1 MAKVRKN
8 SSATPVPP
16 SWIRCDKNLMEEP
29 PRRGDHYQM
38 IQKILFPVDFSPS
51 CAAMAAYVERAAAIF
66 GAQVTIIH
74 VCDLSSH
81 NGFEL
86 YARPGNDIAKEHW
99 NLARHK
105 IELFLTTE
113 FPTEKSPRVLL
124 PGNAAN
130 MITNTARRNRFDLI
144 MMPTHA
150 GRFRRMLLGS
160 TTAKVLNASD
170 CPVLTTEHAATIA
183 PRPLEHRKWLC
194 AIGLTLDSER
204 VLRYAK
210 DAASAAGA
218 KLSLIHAIQTSDAVS
233 ENRRPSEEERKARQ
247 RLAELQN
254 RLGSDASLSIVAG
267 PVKERLLDAAR
278 QSSADVLVIGRSP
291 HLHSPGRLRDLS
303 YSLIRDS
310 PCPVVSV

>member
-1 MAKVRKN
+1 M
-8 SSATPVPP
+8 
-16 SWIRCDKNLMEEP
+16 
-29 PRRGDHYQM
+29 
-38 IQKILFPVDFSPS
+38 FPVDFSPS
-51 CAAMAAYVERAAAIF
+51 CAAMAASVERAAAIF
-66 GAQVTIIH
+66 GAEVTIVH

-86 YARPGNDIAKEHW
+86 YARPADDIAEEHW
-99 NLARHK
+99 NLARTK
-105 IELFLTTE
+105 LELFLKSE
-113 FPTEKSPRVLL
+113 FPAAKCPRILL
-124 PGNAAN
+124 AGDAASL
-130 MITNTARRNRFDLI
+130 IAEIARKHKFDLI

-150 GRFRRMLLGS
+150 GRFRQMLLGS
-160 TTAKVLNASD
+160 TTAKVLDGAD

-218 KLSLIHAIQTSDAVS
+218 KLSLIHAIQTSDAAS
-233 ENRRPSEEERKARQ
+233 ETPRPSEEERKARQ

-267 PVKERLLDAAR
+267 PVKETLLDAAR

>member
-1 MAKVRKN
+1 
-8 SSATPVPP
+8 
-16 SWIRCDKNLMEEP
+16 
-29 PRRGDHYQM
+29 M
-38 IQKILFPVDFSPS
+38 IQKIMFPVDFSPS
-51 CAAMAAYVERAAAIF
+51 CVAMAAYVERAAAIF
-66 GAQVTIIH
+66 GAEVTIVH
-74 VCDLSSH
+74 VCDLRSH

-86 YARPGNDIAKEHW
+86 YARPAGDIAEEHRS
-99 NLARHK
+99 LARTK
-105 IELFLTTE
+105 LELFLKSE
-113 FPTEKSPRVLL
+113 FPAAKCPRILL
-124 PGNAAN
+124 AGDAASL
-130 MITNTARRNRFDLI
+130 IAEIARKHKFDLI

-150 GRFRRMLLGS
+150 GRFRQMLLGS
-160 TTAKVLNASD
+160 TTAKVLDGAD

-218 KLSLIHAIQTSDAVS
+218 KLSLIYAIQTSDAVS

-247 RLAELQN
+247 RLAELQS
-254 RLGSDASLSIVAG
+254 RLGSNASVCIAVG
-267 PVKERLLDAAR
+267 PVKETLLDAAR

-291 HLHSPGRLRDLS
+291 HVHSLGRLRDLS

>member
-1 MAKVRKN
+1 
-8 SSATPVPP
+8 
-16 SWIRCDKNLMEEP
+16 
-29 PRRGDHYQM
+29 M
-38 IQKILFPVDFSPS
+38 IKRILFPVDFSPS
-51 CAAMAAYVERAAAIF
+51 CVAMAAYVERSAAIF
-66 GAQVTIIH
+66 GAEVSIVH

-86 YARPGNDIAKEHW
+86 YVRPADDIAEEHW
-99 NLARHK
+99 NLARTK
-105 IELFLTTE
+105 LERFLKSE
-113 FPTEKSPRVLL
+113 FPAAKYPRILL
-124 PGNAAN
+124 AGDAASL
-130 MITNTARRNRFDLI
+130 IAEIARKHKCDLI

-150 GRFRRMLLGS
+150 GRFRQMLLGS
-160 TTAKVLNASD
+160 TTAKVLDEVD

-183 PRPLEHRKWLC
+183 PRTLQHRKWLC

-218 KLSLIHAIQTSDAVS
+218 RLSLIHAIQSSDVVS

-247 RLAELQN
+247 RLAELQS
-254 RLGSDASLSIVAG
+254 RLGSEASLSIVAG
-267 PVKERLLDAAR
+267 PVKETLLDAAR
-278 QSSADVLVIGRSP
+278 QWSADVLVIGRGL
-291 HLHSPGRLRDLS
+291 HLHSVGRLRDLS

>member
-1 MAKVRKN
+1 
-8 SSATPVPP
+8 
-16 SWIRCDKNLMEEP
+16 
-29 PRRGDHYQM
+29 
-38 IQKILFPVDFSPS
+38 
-51 CAAMAAYVERAAAIF
+51 MAAYVERAAAIF
-66 GAQVTIIH
+66 GAEVTIVH

-86 YARPGNDIAKEHW
+86 YARPADDIAEEHW
-99 NLARHK
+99 NLARTK
-105 IELFLTTE
+105 LELFLKSE
-113 FPTEKSPRVLL
+113 FPAAKCPRILL
-124 PGNAAN
+124 AGDAASL
-130 MITNTARRNRFDLI
+130 IAEIARKHKFDLI

-150 GRFRRMLLGS
+150 GRFRQMLLGS
-160 TTAKVLNASD
+160 TTAKVLDGAD

-267 PVKERLLDAAR
+267 PVKETLLDAAR

>member
-1 MAKVRKN
+1 M
-8 SSATPVPP
+8 
-16 SWIRCDKNLMEEP
+16 M
-29 PRRGDHYQM
+29 
-38 IQKILFPVDFSPS
+38 QKIMFPVDFSPS

-66 GAQVTIIH
+66 GAEVTIVH

-86 YARPGNDIAKEHW
+86 YARPAADIAEEHW
-99 NLARHK
+99 NLARSK
-105 IELFLTTE
+105 LELFLKSE
-113 FPTEKSPRVLL
+113 FPAAKCPRILL
-124 PGNAAN
+124 AGDAASL
-130 MITNTARRNRFDLI
+130 IAEIARKHKFDLI

-150 GRFRRMLLGS
+150 GRFRQMLLGS
-160 TTAKVLNASD
+160 TTAKVLDGAD

-183 PRPLEHRKWLC
+183 PRPLQHRKWLC
-194 AIGLTLDSER
+194 AVGLTPDSER

-218 KLSLIHAIQTSDAVS
+218 KLSLIYAMQTSDAVS
-233 ENRRPSEEERKARQ
+233 ENRRPCEEERKARQ
-247 RLAELQN
+247 RLSELQS

-267 PVKERLLDAAR
+267 PVKETLLDAAR

-291 HLHSPGRLRDLS
+291 HLHSLGRLRDLS

>member
-1 MAKVRKN
+1 
-8 SSATPVPP
+8 
-16 SWIRCDKNLMEEP
+16 
-29 PRRGDHYQM
+29 M

-86 YARPGNDIAKEHW
+86 YARPANDIAKEHW

-105 IELFLTTE
+105 IEFFLTTE
-113 FPTEKSPRVLL
+113 FPTAISPRLLL
-124 PGNAAN
+124 PGDAAN
-130 MITNTARRNRFDLI
+130 VIAETAKSNKFDLI

-170 CPVLTTEHAATIA
+170 CPVLTAQHAAAIA
-183 PRPLEHRKWLC
+183 PRPLEHRKWVC
-194 AIGLTLDSER
+194 ALGLSSDSER
-204 VLRYAK
+204 VLRYATE
-210 DAASAAGA
+210 AALAAGA
-218 KLSLIHAIQTSDAVS
+218 DLSLIHVNEASKVQSKT
-233 ENRRPSEEERKARQ
+233 RRPAEGERKA
-247 RLAELQN
+247 LLKIAELQS
-254 RLGSDASLSIVAG
+254 RVGSEASVSIAVG
-267 PVKERLLDAAR
+267 PVKETLLAQVQEID
-278 QSSADVLVIGRSP
+278 ADVLVIGRS
-291 HLHSPGRLRDLS
+291 HRGALEHFEDLDLT
-303 YSLIRDS
+303 YSLVRDS

>member
-1 MAKVRKN
+1 
-8 SSATPVPP
+8 
-16 SWIRCDKNLMEEP
+16 
-29 PRRGDHYQM
+29 
-38 IQKILFPVDFSPS
+38 
-51 CAAMAAYVERAAAIF
+51 MAAYVERAAAIF

-105 IELFLTTE
+105 IELFLQRSFDRE
-113 FPTEKSPRVLL
+113 IPESAFARQCS
-124 PGNAAN
+124 N

-170 CPVLTTEHAATIA
+170 CPVLTAQHAAAMA
-183 PRPLEHRKWLC
+183 PRPLEYRKWVC
-194 AIGLTLDSER
+194 ALALSPDSER

-210 DAASAAGA
+210 SVALAAGA
-218 KLSLIHAIQTSDAVS
+218 DCH
-233 ENRRPSEEERKARQ
+233 
-247 RLAELQN
+247 
-254 RLGSDASLSIVAG
+254 
-267 PVKERLLDAAR
+267 
-278 QSSADVLVIGRSP
+278 
-291 HLHSPGRLRDLS
+291 
-303 YSLIRDS
+303 
-310 PCPVVSV
+310 